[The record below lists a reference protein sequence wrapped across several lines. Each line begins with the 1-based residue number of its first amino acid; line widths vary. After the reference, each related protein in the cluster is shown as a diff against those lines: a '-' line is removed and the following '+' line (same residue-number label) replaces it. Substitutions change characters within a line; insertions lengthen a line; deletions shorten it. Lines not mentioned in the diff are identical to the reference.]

1 MTGTFKLLWSD
12 VKILHKLTVMVTWQ
26 ASTTTA
32 ISCDLIWINM
42 KLTETL
48 EFPTPEHNM
57 NSNLVYRLQVKDVVV
72 KTRDYQEENM

>member
-1 MTGTFKLLWSD
+1 
-12 VKILHKLTVMVTWQ
+12 
-26 ASTTTA
+26 
-32 ISCDLIWINM
+32 M